1 MAKSRGKKKLAPID
15 DRTAR
20 KLETFGKL
28 AAFLD
33 GFDGHPLDGIIEWF
47 RKGWPMG
54 LFTEAEADCIRRGYN
69 SKRGEVT

>member
-1 MAKSRGKKKLAPID
+1 MAKSRSKKKPGPID
-15 DRTAR
+15 VRTAR

-47 RKGWPMG
+47 RQGWPMG
-54 LFTEAEADCIRRGYN
+54 LFTEAEAECIRKGYN
-69 SKRGEVT
+69 TKRGEVT